1 MSRFNK
7 YDNIFDEHDDGAD
20 LAITAEDEAASDDQ
34 GRDEAGAYIAT
45 AAKVGGSGKTNAD
58 HRRMWVRMAKKA
70 LAEGRERRVKTASDE
85 KAVRVAADKAAANKA
100 DNEKRAKRS
109 RESIG
114 QFCVEFDERWAR
126 INEET
131 RVANAAWAAGKEER
145 ETAER
150 AQQAE
155 VRPRPMP
162 VATQRP
168 SEVRP
173 QEGPA
178 SPAAANPA
186 PQAATAALPKT
197 MPAAA
202 APANRMMSEP
212 RPVRTATCEISTRSP
227 EPIRPPSQTRPATL
241 TSPTA
246 ELARQ
251 PAKPLRLQPECRVPP
266 ASTQPAWAPPAA
278 SWPPLSASTTAPAGP
293 SLGRP
298 AAAPLPVVVS
308 GSPRPALPVPS
319 RVLTGADL
327 AAWRAG
333 RGLTQRP
340 AAELL
345 GVAPSTVAKAE
356 LLPAKVLGDQLQV
369 ALAAALGS

>member
-70 LAEGRERRVKTASDE
+70 LAEGRERRVKAASDE
-85 KAVRVAADKAAANKA
+85 KAGRVAAAKAAARKA
-100 DNEKRAKRS
+100 ENEEKAKRS

-126 INEET
+126 IDEET
-131 RVANAAWAAGKEER
+131 RAANAAWAAGR
-145 ETAER
+145 EDREAAER
-150 AQQAE
+150 AEKAE
-155 VRPRPMP
+155 VRPRPIQ
-162 VATQRP
+162 VATQRL

-173 QEGPA
+173 QQGRA
-178 SPAAANPA
+178 SPAATN
-186 PQAATAALPKT
+186 PQAAPAALPT
-197 MPAAA
+197 TIPAAA

-212 RPVRTATCEISTRSP
+212 RPVRTTRTCQTSPRSP
-227 EPIRPPSQTRPATL
+227 EPIRPPSQTRPATR

-251 PAKPLRLQPECRVPP
+251 PAKPLRLEPQRRVAP

-298 AAAPLPVVVS
+298 TAAPLPVVVPE
-308 GSPRPALPVPS
+308 SPRPALPVQR

-327 AAWRAG
+327 ARWRAA
-333 RGLTQRP
+333 RGLAQRP
-340 AAELL
+340 AADIL

-356 LLPAKVLGDQLQV
+356 LLPGKVLGDQLQV
-369 ALAAALGS
+369 ALAAALGR